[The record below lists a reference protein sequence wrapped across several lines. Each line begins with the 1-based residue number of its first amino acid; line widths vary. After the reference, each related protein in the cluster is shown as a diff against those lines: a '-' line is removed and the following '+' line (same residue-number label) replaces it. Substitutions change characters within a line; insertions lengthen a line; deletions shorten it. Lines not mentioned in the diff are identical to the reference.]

1 MGNSNENKA
10 GFSQHGEQTE
20 ISGPGVSVKSTV
32 TGNSGSTFGYASY
45 SGTSMATPHVAGVAG
60 LLRMYF
66 PNCKAFQIR
75 NAMVVTAKDT
85 GAAGCDNNYGF
96 GIVQAKAAFEYL
108 EANACDPNAAFKEP
122 EGGCAEFSCS
132 ADSDCDDGDD
142 STLDTCNSGVC
153 QHGCASDA
161 SCDDGNPCTV
171 DTCTDGVCSNVQ
183 DCSNCGGVNSL
194 LELTTDNYASET
206 DWNIK
211 NSSQEE
217 KYSGTRSEYSEK
229 NTLYTIDMCLDPD
242 VYTFTITDSYGDG
255 ICCSYGNGG
264 YVIKVVTTEV
274 ASGGDFGSIE
284 TKTFTVAGQPT
295 APNTA
300 PVAPTPLP
308 TPFTNPTP
316 PPTTAPVAPTPLPT
330 PDPNAPSTA
339 PVTTPTAP
347 TECEELRI
355 TLNTDA
361 YGYETSFTLL
371 NDKGVTRLEGGGYPS
386 STSIV
391 EKACLFNGR
400 YFFTIYD
407 SHGDG
412 MDGDGCTLTLGNEEL
427 KSGGDFA
434 ESDSL
439 WFDVGPPQPTGAPT
453 PPPVCIGVGG
463 SCNPILGVNCCS
475 GRCGNYVCV

>member
-1 MGNSNENKA
+1 MG
-10 GFSQHGEQTE
+10 
-20 ISGPGVSVKSTV
+20 
-32 TGNSGSTFGYASY
+32 
-45 SGTSMATPHVAGVAG
+45 
-60 LLRMYF
+60 
-66 PNCKAFQIR
+66 FQIR
-75 NAMVVTAKDT
+75 NAMVVTAKDK

-183 DCSNCGGVNSL
+183 DCSICGGVNSL

-217 KYSGTRSEYSEK
+217 KYSGTSSEYSEK
-229 NTLYTIDMCLDPD
+229 NTLYTIDMCLEPD
-242 VYTFTITDSYGDG
+242 AYTFTITDSYGDG

-284 TKTFTVAGQPT
+284 TKTFTVTGQPT
-295 APNTA
+295 AP
-300 PVAPTPLP
+300 V
-308 TPFTNPTP
+308 TNPTP
-316 PPTTAPVAPTPLPT
+316 PPTTAPVAPTPLPSSVT
-330 PDPNAPSTA
+330 TGYPGWSSYSYSYSDSPIPTSTTA
-339 PVTTPTAP
+339 PNPTPP

-386 STSIV
+386 FTSIV

-412 MDGDGCTLTLGNEEL
+412 MYGDGYTLTLGNEEL

>member
-1 MGNSNENKA
+1 
-10 GFSQHGEQTE
+10 
-20 ISGPGVSVKSTV
+20 
-32 TGNSGSTFGYASY
+32 
-45 SGTSMATPHVAGVAG
+45 
-60 LLRMYF
+60 
-66 PNCKAFQIR
+66 
-75 NAMVVTAKDT
+75 
-85 GAAGCDNNYGF
+85 
-96 GIVQAKAAFEYL
+96 
-108 EANACDPNAAFKEP
+108 
-122 EGGCAEFSCS
+122 
-132 ADSDCDDGDD
+132 
-142 STLDTCNSGVC
+142 
-153 QHGCASDA
+153 
-161 SCDDGNPCTV
+161 
-171 DTCTDGVCSNVQ
+171 
-183 DCSNCGGVNSL
+183 
-194 LELTTDNYASET
+194 
-206 DWNIK
+206 
-211 NSSQEE
+211 
-217 KYSGTRSEYSEK
+217 
-229 NTLYTIDMCLDPD
+229 MCLEPD

-316 PPTTAPVAPTPLPT
+316 PPSSVTTGYPGWSSYSYSYSDSPIPTSTTAPNPTPPPTTAPVAPTPLPT
-330 PDPNAPSTA
+330 PLNAPSTA

-412 MDGDGCTLTLGNEEL
+412 MDGDGYTLTLGNEEL

-453 PPPVCIGVGG
+453 PAPVCIGVGG